1 MVGLIP
7 VAAVGG
13 ALQAVPVPEPA
24 SESHL
29 ARRLGFDHGKEQ

>member
-1 MVGLIP
+1 MIGLVP

-24 SESHL
+24 SVLHL
-29 ARRLGFDHGKEQ
+29 ALRLDFDHGKEQ